1 MQNPGEKPPRERGF
15 MPSPSSRSG
24 FCKGDPVTPVWAWPL
39 SPPQPNVGPRSRLF
53 PEISLTTRRRVLPL
67 LCLAT
72 FALGTVALAMPA
84 RAQSA
89 LAAQVARPVSLPDIA
104 IGSEKATVTITE
116 YASMSCPHCA
126 AWGENVFPMLRSR
139 YIDTGKVRFV
149 FREFPLDIK
158 AAGASMLA
166 RCIAKDDAEKYL
178 AVTATM
184 YQQLDPLLARTKET
198 LTLIGKLNGMSEQE
212 VAACETD
219 QSLLDKLK
227 ADQQYALATLKVDST
242 PTFFVNGQRLK
253 GAMSFEEL
261 DAILRPMFKR

>member
-1 MQNPGEKPPRERGF
+1 
-15 MPSPSSRSG
+15 
-24 FCKGDPVTPVWAWPL
+24 
-39 SPPQPNVGPRSRLF
+39 
-53 PEISLTTRRRVLPL
+53 
-67 LCLAT
+67 
-72 FALGTVALAMPA
+72 
-84 RAQSA
+84 
-89 LAAQVARPVSLPDIA
+89 
-104 IGSEKATVTITE
+104 
-116 YASMSCPHCA
+116 
-126 AWGENVFPMLRSR
+126 VFPMLRSR

-166 RCIAKDDAEKYL
+166 RCIAKGEGEKYDGEKYL

-198 LTLIGKLNGMSEQE
+198 LILIGKLNGMSEQE

-227 ADQQYALATLKVDST
+227 SDQQFAFETLKVDST

-261 DAILRPMFKR
+261 EAIIKPLLKR

>member
-1 MQNPGEKPPRERGF
+1 M
-15 MPSPSSRSG
+15 
-24 FCKGDPVTPVWAWPL
+24 
-39 SPPQPNVGPRSRLF
+39 
-53 PEISLTTRRRVLPL
+53 TTRRRVLPL
-67 LCLAT
+67 LCLSL
-72 FALGTVALAMPA
+72 FALGDIAFSIPA

-89 LAAQVARPVSLPDIA
+89 LAAQVAKPVSLPDIA
-104 IGSEKATVTITE
+104 IGSPKATVTITE

-166 RCIAKDDAEKYL
+166 RCIAKGDGERYF
-178 AVTATM
+178 AVIATM
-184 YQQLDPLLARTKET
+184 YQQLDPLLASTKDT
-198 LTLIGKLNGMSEQE
+198 LIQIGKLNGMSEQE
-212 VAACETD
+212 VANCETD

-227 ADQQYALATLKVDST
+227 ADQKFAFETLKVDST

-261 DAILRPMFKR
+261 EAIIKPMLKR

>member
-1 MQNPGEKPPRERGF
+1 MTA
-15 MPSPSSRSG
+15 SR
-24 FCKGDPVTPVWAWPL
+24 
-39 SPPQPNVGPRSRLF
+39 RL
-53 PEISLTTRRRVLPL
+53 LLL
-67 LCLAT
+67 LC
-72 FALGTVALAMPA
+72 FALFVLGDTALVVPA
-84 RAQSA
+84 RAQGA
-89 LAAQVARPVSLPDIA
+89 LAAQVAKPVSLPDIA
-104 IGSEKATVTITE
+104 VGAAKAPLTITE

-158 AAGASMLA
+158 AASASMLA
-166 RCIAKDDAEKYL
+166 RCIAKADAEKYL
-178 AVTATM
+178 AVIATM
-184 YQQLDPLLARTKET
+184 YQQLDPLLARTKDT
-198 LTLIGKLNGMSEQE
+198 LIAIGKLNGMSEQE

-227 ADQQYALATLKVDST
+227 ADQKYAFDTLKVDST

-261 DAILRPMFKR
+261 EAVIKPMLKR